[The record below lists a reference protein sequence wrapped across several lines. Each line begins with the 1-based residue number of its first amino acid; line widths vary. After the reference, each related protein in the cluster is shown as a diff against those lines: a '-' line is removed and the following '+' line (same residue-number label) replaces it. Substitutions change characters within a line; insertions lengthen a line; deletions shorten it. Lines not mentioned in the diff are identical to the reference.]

1 MTLTQL
7 SAELQPKKEV
17 FWANIFKRFAW
28 MYAIT
33 AILLALIIGYA
44 YQQYTQN
51 LEDKMLSQ
59 EQAFVSSTTQAL
71 QQEMQTQLKILQ
83 MVTRSKALSSFMENG
98 DPTSQQGLEKLF
110 INLAITF
117 HRYDQIR
124 LIDMQGNEAI
134 RMNYHTDDAHIVATK
149 NLQNKHYSKY
159 FQEGIK
165 LSKGQVY
172 VSPME
177 LNVEYGEIEIPYKP
191 VVRFVTPII
200 NDKGE
205 KLGLMVMNYLSTELL
220 QNFRDQMELRISGQ
234 GMLIDPDGHWM
245 SNHDRSNEW
254 GGSLEDIDQKFE
266 NLYPSAWPMIDSNEE
281 GILKSKKGIF
291 RYVSIKPFSLNS
303 IGKYVAEQDINLS
316 VTQQSIA
323 NNDWK
328 LVIFLPNE
336 TIREQSFFFTTFGQF
351 TVTFIFLGSA
361 AILFL
366 ILLSSEQKRRQ
377 QRQDLLIKNELSDLY
392 ENSPCGYHSLDK
404 HGIVLKINQTELNWL
419 GYSRQEVIGKH
430 FSDFLTAKSTGVFD
444 AFLAQLQHDKSV
456 EGVVLEI
463 QCKNGHTFFVST
475 SATSILEKGHF
486 AIART
491 STFDITDRIKLEERL
506 AYIANTDVLT
516 GISNRRH
523 FFLQANERLKQDTE
537 ISVLML
543 DADHFKR
550 VNDVY
555 GHDVG
560 DDVLKMI
567 ASTLRSILP
576 KEVILARLGGE
587 EFVILA
593 SDLSAE
599 KAFKLSQKICI
610 VMENT
615 PIPVN
620 NKADINI
627 TLSIGTAQ
635 RIAYDEE
642 IDEILKRAD
651 IALYQAKTTGR
662 NKAIQSS
669 ELLPI

>member
-1 MTLTQL
+1 MTLIQL
-7 SAELQPKKEV
+7 SNGFKTEQEA
-17 FWANIFKRFAW
+17 FWTNIFKRFTW
-28 MYAIT
+28 MYILT
-33 AILLALIIGYA
+33 AMVLTLMVAFTYHK
-44 YQQYTQN
+44 YTEN
-51 LEDKMLSQ
+51 LEDKMLAQ

-71 QQEMQTQLKILQ
+71 QQEMQSQLMILQ
-83 MVTRSKALSSFMENG
+83 MVSRSTALNHFMENN
-98 DPTSQQGLEKLF
+98 DQTSRQIIEKLF

-124 LIDMQGNEAI
+124 LIDMQGNESI
-134 RMNYHTDDAHIVATK
+134 RLNYNNDGTYIVAAK
-149 NLQNKHYSKY
+149 NLQNKRYSKY
-159 FQEGIK
+159 FQEGSK
-165 LSKGQVY
+165 LSHGQVY

-177 LNVEYGEIEIPYKP
+177 LNIEYDEIEIPYKP

-200 NDKGE
+200 NEKGE
-205 KLGLMVMNYLSTELL
+205 KLGLIVMNYLSTELL
-220 QNFRDQMELRISGQ
+220 QNFRDHMERRISGQ
-234 GMLIDPDGHWM
+234 GMLIDPDGYWL

-254 GGSLEDIDQKFE
+254 GGSLEDVDQKFE
-266 NLYPSAWPMIDSNEE
+266 NLYPSAWPTIHSNSS
-281 GILKSKKGIF
+281 GILKTNKGIF
-291 RYVSIKPFSLNS
+291 RYVSIHPFSLNS
-303 IGKYVAEQDINLS
+303 IGKFIAEQDINLS
-316 VTQQSIA
+316 VTEQSIK

-336 TIREQSFFFTTFGQF
+336 TIREQSFFFSTFGQF
-351 TVTFIFLGSA
+351 ILVVIFVGA
-361 AILFL
+361 AALLFL
-366 ILLSSEQKRRQ
+366 LLLLSEQKCSQ
-377 QRQDLLIKNELSDLY
+377 QRHDLFIKNELSDLY

-404 HGIVLKINQTELNWL
+404 NGIVLKINQTELNWL
-419 GYSRQEVIGKH
+419 GYSRQEVIGKP
-430 FSDFLTAKSTGVFD
+430 FSDFLTVKSVGTFEN
-444 AFLAQLQHDKSV
+444 FLKQLKQDKSV
-456 EGVVLEI
+456 EGLVLEI
-463 QCKNGHTFFVST
+463 QCKNNHTFFVST

-516 GISNRRH
+516 SISNRRH
-523 FFLQANERLKQDTE
+523 FFLQANERLKEETD

-543 DADHFKR
+543 DADHFKK

-567 ASTLRSILP
+567 ASTLRSVLP

-599 KAFKLSQKICI
+599 NALKLSQKICI

-615 PIPVN
+615 PISVN
-620 NKADINI
+620 NKANINI

-635 RIAYDEE
+635 RITYDED
-642 IDEILKRAD
+642 IDEMLKRAD

-662 NKAIQSS
+662 NKAV
-669 ELLPI
+669 LAT

>member
-1 MTLTQL
+1 MTLTQF
-7 SAELQPKKEV
+7 SAELQTKKEA
-17 FWANIFKRFAW
+17 FWSNIFKRFAW
-28 MYAIT
+28 MYTIT

-59 EQAFVSSTTQAL
+59 EQTFVSSTTQAL
-71 QQEMQTQLKILQ
+71 QQEMQTQLMILQ
-83 MVTRSKALSSFMENG
+83 MVTRSRALGHFMESG
-98 DPTSQQGLEKLF
+98 DQASRKEIEKLF

-134 RMNYHTDDAHIVATK
+134 RMNYREDDTDIVPAK
-149 NLQNKHYSKY
+149 NRQNKRYSKY

-165 LSKGQVY
+165 LAKGQVY

-177 LNVEYGEIEIPYKP
+177 LNVEYDEVEIPYKP
-191 VVRFVTPII
+191 VVRFVTPIM
-200 NDKGE
+200 NQKGE
-205 KLGLMVMNYLSTELL
+205 KLGLIVMNYLSTELL

-234 GMLIDPDGHWM
+234 GMLIDPEGYWM

-254 GGSLEDIDQKFE
+254 GGSLENVDQKFE
-266 NLYPSAWPMIDSNEE
+266 NLYPEAWSTIDSHDG
-281 GILKSKKGIF
+281 GILKSDKGIF
-291 RYVSIKPFSLNS
+291 RYVSIKPFSLSS
-303 IGKYVAEQDINLS
+303 IGKYVAEQNITLS
-316 VTQQSIA
+316 VTEQSIK

-336 TIREQSFFFTTFGQF
+336 NIHEHSFFFTAFGQF
-351 TVTFIFLGSA
+351 IVIFTFIGSA

-366 ILLSSEQKRRQ
+366 LLLLSEQKRRQ
-377 QRQDLLIKNELSDLY
+377 QRHDLLTKNELSDLY

-404 HGIVLKINQTELNWL
+404 NGMVLKINQTELNWL
-419 GYSRQEVIGKH
+419 GYSREEVIGKR
-430 FSDFLTAKSTGVFD
+430 FSEFLTAKSKGIFED
-444 AFLAQLQHDKSV
+444 FLEQLQHDKSI

-463 QCKNGHTFFVST
+463 QCKSDHTFFVST

-491 STFDITDRIKLEERL
+491 STFDITDRIELEERL

-523 FFLQANERLKQDTE
+523 FFLQANERLKEDTD
-537 ISVLML
+537 ISVLMI
-543 DADHFKR
+543 DADHFKK

-567 ASTLRSILP
+567 ASTLRSVLP
-576 KEVILARLGGE
+576 KEVLLARLGGE

-599 KAFKLSQKICI
+599 KAFMLSQKICI

-615 PIPVN
+615 PISVN
-620 NKADINI
+620 NKAAINI

-635 RIAYDEE
+635 RIAYDED
-642 IDEILKRAD
+642 IDEMLKRAD

-662 NKAIQSS
+662 NKAIQSN
-669 ELLPI
+669 

>member
-17 FWANIFKRFAW
+17 FWFNIFKRFAW

-33 AILLALIIGYA
+33 AICLALIVSYT
-44 YQQYTQN
+44 YQEYTQS

-59 EQAFVSSTTQAL
+59 EEAFVSSTTQAL
-71 QQEMQTQLKILQ
+71 QQEMQTQLMILQ

-98 DPTSQQGLEKLF
+98 DPTSRQGLEKLF

-149 NLQNKHYSKY
+149 HLQNKHYSKY

-165 LSKGQVY
+165 LSRGQVY

-191 VVRFVTPII
+191 VVRFVTPIM
-200 NDKGE
+200 NDKGD
-205 KLGLMVMNYLSTELL
+205 KLGLIVMNYLSTELL
-220 QNFRDQMELRISGQ
+220 QNFREQMELRISGQ
-234 GMLIDPDGHWM
+234 GMLIDPDGYWM

-254 GGSLEDIDQKFE
+254 GGSLEDVDQKFE
-266 NLYPSAWPMIDSNEE
+266 NLYPSAWPMIESNEE
-281 GILKSKKGIF
+281 GILKSNKGIF

-303 IGKYVAEQDINLS
+303 IGKYVGEQDINLS

-336 TIREQSFFFTTFGQF
+336 TIHEQSFFFNSFGQF
-351 TVTFIFLGSA
+351 TVIFIFLGSA
-361 AILFL
+361 VILFL
-366 ILLSSEQKRRQ
+366 ILLSSEQTGRQ
-377 QRQDLLIKNELSDLY
+377 QRHDLSTKNELSDLY
-392 ENSPCGYHSLDK
+392 ENSPCGYHSLDQN
-404 HGIVLKINQTELNWL
+404 GIVLKINQTELNWL

-444 AFLAQLQHDKSV
+444 AFLEQLQHDKSV

-523 FFLQANERLKQDTE
+523 FFLQANERLKEDTD

-567 ASTLRSILP
+567 ASTLRSVLP
-576 KEVILARLGGE
+576 EEVILARLGGE

-615 PIPVN
+615 PISVN

-635 RIAYDEE
+635 RIAYDED
-642 IDEILKRAD
+642 IDEMLKRAD

-662 NKAIQSS
+662 NKAIQAS
-669 ELLPI
+669 